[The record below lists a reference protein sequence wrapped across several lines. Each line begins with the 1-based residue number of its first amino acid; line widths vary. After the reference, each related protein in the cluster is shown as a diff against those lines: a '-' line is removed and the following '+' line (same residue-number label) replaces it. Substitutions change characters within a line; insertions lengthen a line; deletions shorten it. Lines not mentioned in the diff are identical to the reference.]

1 MSRLTQEI
9 QAKLEAAYVAVVPFD
24 DRPAL
29 RETCNC
35 NAFAFTHLLYG
46 GECEGPQRGGV
57 TSHLE
62 AA

>member
-1 MSRLTQEI
+1 MARLQQEI
-9 QAKLEAAYVAVVPFD
+9 LAKLSAAYVKAVSFD
-24 DRPAL
+24 ERPAL

-46 GECEGPQRGGV
+46 GDCEGPQQGGARPIQ
-57 TSHLE
+57 E